1 MIISLLARIS
11 RWAQNQVWVFGLV
24 VSLAFALGIVIG
36 TYHPFV
42 VAEANSWISLT
53 ARDAIAAFSVLVTL
67 IVFSHTMHRSRQ
79 VHQTDLIFKFS
90 ERFES
95 SEMRKKRALAALALI
110 AQQSDDSFVE
120 NHQAIDFVL
129 NFFEEVAFL
138 EKRKIVDIESIW
150 HAFSYWT
157 DHYLPATERYR
168 KNSLGNE
175 STHWQDLEYLCK
187 KILQFKKLV
196 HEKTEVSGKDIRDF
210 LEEEANL
217 CKDEDE

>member
-1 MIISLLARIS
+1 MNLLSIAKIS

-24 VSLAFALGIVIG
+24 VALAFALGIVIG

-53 ARDAIAAFSVLVTL
+53 ARDAIAAVSVLLTL
-67 IVFSHTMHRSRQ
+67 IVFTHTMHRSRQ

-95 SEMRKKRALAALALI
+95 NEMRKKRALAAKALI
-110 AQQSDDSFVE
+110 LQQSDDSFVE
-120 NHQAIDFVL
+120 NHQAVDFVL

-157 DHYLPATERYR
+157 DHFLPATEKYR
-168 KNSLGNE
+168 KNSFGDE
-175 STHWQDLEYLCK
+175 CTHWQDLEYLCK
-187 KILQFKKLV
+187 RVSQFKKLV
-196 HEKTEVSGKDIRDF
+196 NENTEVGAKDIREF

-217 CKDEDE
+217 CKDEEE